1 MSDLES
7 CQTSIDSEDQDKCF
21 ICHDILTSNPDHP
34 WKRCS
39 CQCRA
44 LVHIDCFQN
53 PAIDQSRCSICRHRF
68 KKCLFCQQEDQS
80 LKKICSCS
88 YSHQECFSNSYKM
101 NKIEYCSSL
110 RCGQKFQF
118 KEVYWYDCL
127 IPGPKIIKWC
137 KIIFYTIMALIM
149 FLFPI
154 NTTFWRGMTFP
165 TNSEGRPLSFLLAY
179 GNPSEWYYICD
190 IIYLVALTYVL
201 AFITYFIYFE
211 THTHWLHPE

>member
-88 YSHQECFSNSYKM
+88 YSHQECFSNSY
-101 NKIEYCSSL
+101 
-110 RCGQKFQF
+110 R
-118 KEVYWYDCL
+118 
-127 IPGPKIIKWC
+127 
-137 KIIFYTIMALIM
+137 
-149 FLFPI
+149 
-154 NTTFWRGMTFP
+154 TTVEK
-165 TNSEGRPLSFLLAY
+165 S
-179 GNPSEWYYICD
+179 
-190 IIYLVALTYVL
+190 
-201 AFITYFIYFE
+201 
-211 THTHWLHPE
+211 